1 MRGVG
6 IDCSDWDAVMAVQ
19 LSVSGS
25 RAERRAA
32 ERWLKGHQQEHK
44 AALTLGAVDR
54 EATEK

>member
-1 MRGVG
+1 
-6 IDCSDWDAVMAVQ
+6 MAVQ